1 MVKYK
6 ARGLWPGFSVVVG
19 LVVACIGIL
28 FIEAQTKMIRRW
40 VDDVV
45 YDNQNHYLACEQL
58 PSSAEVE
65 QVLEEHQDV
74 IEQIEALNPGFVGVD
89 VNTCDAGHADLTF
102 WYGSHQ
108 DRIVIEQMIGA
119 DTFFGV
125 PYNLQ
130 NR

>member
-1 MVKYK
+1 
-6 ARGLWPGFSVVVG
+6 
-19 LVVACIGIL
+19 
-28 FIEAQTKMIRRW
+28 MIRRW
-40 VDDVV
+40 IDAVI

-58 PSSAEVE
+58 PSRSEVE

-74 IEQIEALNPGFVGVD
+74 IEQIKAVNPGFVGVD
-89 VNTCDAGHADLTF
+89 VNPCDAGNADVTF

-108 DRIVIEQMIGA
+108 DRIVIEQIIGA

>member
-1 MVKYK
+1 MKNNGRNLRPV
-6 ARGLWPGFSVVVG
+6 FSVIVV
-19 LVVACIGIL
+19 LVVACVGLL
-28 FIEAQTKMIRRW
+28 FIEARTKMIRRW
-40 VDDVV
+40 IDAVI

-58 PSSAEVE
+58 PSRSEVE

-74 IEQIEALNPGFVGVD
+74 IEQIKAVNPGFVGVD
-89 VNTCDAGHADLTF
+89 VNPCSAGNADVTF

-108 DRIVIEQMIGA
+108 DRIVIEQIIGA